1 MAALPRFQPSEV
13 EAKFGRI
20 TFDHPARRSRFSQ
33 QVGLVGAI
41 TGGTVGARNR
51 AVVRIF
57 CKVICLSYC
66 AQHTAIYAAYLQ
78 LAVSFAICPAMMYT
92 SWQCAAETHP
102 KNVKHKGLHDDVCNA
117 LLPQAHDRR
126 RCLCEILAGNR
137 QRQCANSFQKGSGP
151 AAYLHTG
158 STHGTRV

>member
-1 MAALPRFQPSEV
+1 MAALPRFQPGED

-51 AVVRIF
+51 AAVRIV

-66 AQHTAIYAAYLQ
+66 AQHTAFLAAYLQ
-78 LAVSFAICPAMMYT
+78 IALLIAVCPELMYT
-92 SWQCAAETHP
+92 S
-102 KNVKHKGLHDDVCNA
+102 
-117 LLPQAHDRR
+117 
-126 RCLCEILAGNR
+126 
-137 QRQCANSFQKGSGP
+137 
-151 AAYLHTG
+151 
-158 STHGTRV
+158 